1 MNIFDI
7 YSPYQLRQIFNEKHW
22 PEDFK
27 DMIHQEIA
35 YELLDGWLE
44 SVDNSSYK
52 ERVRQI
58 VENLTYG
65 YEDENGKEM
74 LNFEPAESKS

>member
-7 YSPYQLRQIFNEKHW
+7 YSPYQLRQIFLEKHW
-22 PEDFK
+22 PEDFRHW
-27 DMIHQEIA
+27 IHEEIA
-35 YELLDGWLE
+35 GELLNSWLE
-44 SVDNSSYK
+44 SVDDASYN
-52 ERVRQI
+52 ERVRGI

-74 LNFEPAESKS
+74 LDFNP